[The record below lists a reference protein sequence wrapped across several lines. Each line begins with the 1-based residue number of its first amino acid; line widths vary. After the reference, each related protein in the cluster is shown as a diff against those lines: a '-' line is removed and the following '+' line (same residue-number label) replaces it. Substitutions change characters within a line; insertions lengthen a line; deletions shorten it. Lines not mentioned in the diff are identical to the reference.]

1 MIYDA
6 YLLLAGELHFPLCD
20 LAAEVV
26 HFTSQLYNLV
36 VGTRG
41 LVELFGQ
48 VEVLVVELG
57 IVLRQLVELLLQV
70 CDYLTEDRSW

>member
-1 MIYDA
+1 MGSWFTPGP
-6 YLLLAGELHFPLCD
+6 YLLLASELHLPLGD

-26 HFTSQLYNLV
+26 HFASQLHDLI

-41 LVELFGQ
+41 LIELFGQ

-57 IVLRQLVELLLQV
+57 VVLCQLV
-70 CDYLTEDRSW
+70 